1 MPMNHDEE
9 TRTAAGNTQQAAGGA
24 DIEAAQLQYLPAN
37 ARKIAEHIGKENLVW
52 LSETFGGQ
60 YLYIH
65 KKGDLLKYLN
75 KAALKR
81 DRQNGMTYEA
91 LAKKY
96 NISVDSV
103 RRTVRK
109 P

>member
-1 MPMNHDEE
+1 MNHDQS
-9 TRTAAGNTQQAAGGA
+9 TQTAAGNTPQAAGGA
-24 DIEAAQLQYLPAN
+24 DMEAQELRDLPHN
-37 ARKIAEHIGKENLVW
+37 ARRIAEHIGKENLIK
-52 LSETFGGQ
+52 LSEAVGGR

-65 KKGDLLKYLN
+65 KKDDLMRYLN
-75 KAALKR
+75 KAALKQ
-81 DRQNGMTYEA
+81 DRENGMTYEA

>member
-1 MPMNHDEE
+1 MNHDQS
-9 TRTAAGNTQQAAGGA
+9 TQTAAGTA
-24 DIEAAQLQYLPAN
+24 DMEAAELRELPYN
-37 ARKIAEHIGKENLVW
+37 ARLIAEHIGKENLIK
-52 LSETFGGQ
+52 LSEAVGGR

-65 KKGDLLKYLN
+65 KKDALMRYLN
-75 KAALKR
+75 KAALKQ

>member
-1 MPMNHDEE
+1 MNHEPS
-9 TRTAAGNTQQAAGGA
+9 TQTAAGNTPQAAGTA
-24 DIEAAQLQYLPAN
+24 DMEAAELQYLPAN

-75 KAALKR
+75 KAALKQ
-81 DRQNGMTYEA
+81 DRQNGMTYEE

>member
-1 MPMNHDEE
+1 MNHDQS
-9 TRTAAGNTQQAAGGA
+9 TQTAAGNTPQAAGGA
-24 DIEAAQLQYLPAN
+24 DMEAQALHSLPAN
-37 ARKIAEHIGKENLVW
+37 ARKIAEHIGRENLVW

-75 KAALKR
+75 KAALKQ
-81 DRQNGMTYEA
+81 DRENGMTYEA
-91 LAKKY
+91 LAEKY